1 MALRS
6 LEATMKENAAKHGM
20 PPWLLRAV
28 EPSFG
33 AAETGAG
40 DRGERLG
47 RVKLSVGYEGD
58 MGLTVRASPLRL
70 CSAPPQGWYKVGTLT
85 HASPR

>member
-58 MGLTVRASPLRL
+58 MGLTVPPPSASAGEAARSVAATTAPGERAR
-70 CSAPPQGWYKVGTLT
+70 
-85 HASPR
+85 RM